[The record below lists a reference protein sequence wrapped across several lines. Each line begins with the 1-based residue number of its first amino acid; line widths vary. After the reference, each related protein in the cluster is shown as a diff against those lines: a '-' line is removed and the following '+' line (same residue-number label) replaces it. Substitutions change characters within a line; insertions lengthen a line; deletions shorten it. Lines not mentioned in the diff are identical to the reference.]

1 MAEQFL
7 TDPYTQDPQLLVD
20 LKPLFPT
27 PKIVPP
33 STSQLPNESQ
43 RFWAGVTSAILNK
56 QFSQATKVKQE
67 LEERQREKATER
79 AERQVEWKPRF
90 FENAVTADGRPEL
103 TEEGRRA
110 LEGLQAGDW
119 HLEESAAQGA

>member
-1 MAEQFL
+1 M
-7 TDPYTQDPQLLVD
+7 
-20 LKPLFPT
+20 
-27 PKIVPP
+27 
-33 STSQLPNESQ
+33 
-43 RFWAGVTSAILNK
+43 
-56 QFSQATKVKQE
+56 KQE

-110 LEGLQAGDW
+110 LKGLQAEDW
-119 HLEESAAQGA
+119 HLEESALQGA